1 MSRATL
7 RWIPEAARWE
17 ALPSTSDVRILDVRI
32 LDDHLRLLLGA
43 TGPVGFVID
52 LDEDLGSHIDLLA
65 RWVEV
70 DSWRDVLGDPAGAV
84 DGVEIEVTATERS
97 SVVARASVAVP
108 ATRPVA
114 VPSRRISVAPVDRGV
129 RVSITAR
136 WWLALWGMWFTV
148 VRGDGLVLADLPV
161 RRRLAVEVVPNAVPV
176 RPGDVRGVLRR
187 GPTTVRRVTVAVLA
201 GLAIVVTL
209 VTLTI
214 RESGTAAPLVSVAPS
229 ETIST
234 ATVPSSADSDSTG
247 SVDTVGP
254 PSESAPPSVSSPGPG
269 GPTPDGTRRPATDF
283 VTADGVI
290 GADARVVEP
299 DGSLTPGGTF
309 SVEVSLDWSAV
320 NLFGGVD
327 GRGDPVESMNSCR
340 AVLDFFRTTP
350 TIPGPTLM
358 VRVLLAPVAGGEAVL
373 VSENPRDLSLVGAMA
388 EECPEAD
395 PASTDPYRIRQRTFY
410 EPFVVESRVPDT
422 LGVGDYS
429 LVVEI
434 AGVVWGASGGPTVEV
449 S

>member
-1 MSRATL
+1 MSRAVL
-7 RWIPEAARWE
+7 RWMPEAARWE
-17 ALPSTSDVRILDVRI
+17 ALPSTSDVRILEVRI
-32 LDDHLRLLLGA
+32 LDDHVRLLLGA
-43 TGPVGFVID
+43 TGPEGFVID
-52 LDEDLGSHIDLLA
+52 VDHGLESHLEVLG
-65 RWVEV
+65 RWVKVDPWREV
-70 DSWRDVLGDPAGAV
+70 FDDPEGAV
-84 DGVEIEVTATERS
+84 VGVEIEVSATERS
-97 SVVARASVAVP
+97 LVAVRATVP
-108 ATRPVA
+108 ATRSVE
-114 VPSRRISVAPVDRGV
+114 VPSRRISVEPVDRGV
-129 RVSITAR
+129 RVMITAR

-176 RPGDVRGVLRR
+176 RPGGVRGVLRR
-187 GPTTVRRVTVAVLA
+187 GPTTVRRIALAVLA
-201 GLAIVVTL
+201 VLAIASTVVILATRDSEDAVAL
-209 VTLTI
+209 DV
-214 RESGTAAPLVSVAPS
+214 AVAPS

-234 ATVPSSADSDSTG
+234 ASASSSADTDSTG

-299 DGSLTPGGTF
+299 DESLTPGGTF

-327 GRGDPVESMNSCR
+327 GRGDPVESMRSCR
-340 AVLDFFRTTP
+340 AVLDIFRTTP
-350 TIPGPTLM
+350 TIPGPTLT

-410 EPFVVESRVPDT
+410 EPFVVEARVPDT
-422 LGVGDYS
+422 LGAGDYS
-429 LVVEI
+429 LVVEFT
-434 AGVVWGASGGPTVEV
+434 GVVWGASDGPTVEI